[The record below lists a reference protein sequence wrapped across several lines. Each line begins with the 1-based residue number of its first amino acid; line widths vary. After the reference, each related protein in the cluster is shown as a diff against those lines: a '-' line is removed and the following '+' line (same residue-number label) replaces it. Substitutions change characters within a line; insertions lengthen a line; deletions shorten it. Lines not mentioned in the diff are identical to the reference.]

1 MADGFLGRWSRRK
14 IDVLEGKP
22 LDEPLPGSLSGQPD
36 ELAARP
42 VHATVPAVARAS
54 EPGPE
59 AAPAPDVALPTL
71 EDVGRLTPESDFSP
85 FVARGVTPEVSNAA
99 MKKLFADPHYN
110 IMDGLD
116 IYIDDY
122 SLPDP
127 LPESMMR
134 QMVSAQFLNLFDEK
148 KDESKDGPGEA
159 LRDDADSP
167 AAQSVAESQQASQVP
182 TDNNPD
188 SPDTGATPLSGP
200 APQVNQPLDTA
211 DHANTDLRLQQNHAA
226 GAEDPRRSA
235 Q

>member
-14 IDVLEGKP
+14 IEVLEGKP
-22 LDEPLPGSLSGQPD
+22 LDEPLPEPKASRPE
-36 ELAARP
+36 ELAAR
-42 VHATVPAVARAS
+42 TVQSTAPAVARAS
-54 EPGPE
+54 EPAPE
-59 AAPAPDVALPTL
+59 AAPAPDVALPTM
-71 EDVGRLTPESDFSP
+71 EDVGQLTPQSDFSP

-148 KDESKDGPGEA
+148 KDESKDGPGVA

-167 AAQSVAESQQASQVP
+167 AAQTVAESQPASPVP

-188 SPDTGATPLSGP
+188 SSETSLTPLPGP
-200 APQVNQPLDTA
+200 ASRVNQPLDTD

>member
-22 LDEPLPGSLSGQPD
+22 LAEPVPQPP
-36 ELAARP
+36 AARP
-42 VHATVPAVARAS
+42 DDQQPARPAAVPLPAVAPAS
-54 EPGPE
+54 GPE
-59 AAPAPDVALPTL
+59 PVPAPEVALPTL
-71 EDVGRLTPESDFSP
+71 EDVGRLTPQSDFKP
-85 FVARGVTPEVSNAA
+85 FVARGVTPEVRNAA

-116 IYIDDY
+116 TYIDDY

-148 KDESKDGPGEA
+148 KEEPQDKPAGAVGDG
-159 LRDDADSP
+159 ADTLIP
-167 AAQSVAESQQASQVP
+167 QSVAQSQQTPNGP

-188 SPDTGATPLSGP
+188 SSETSQAAGSGP
-200 APQVNQPLDTA
+200 TPRMSQPLDTA

>member
-22 LDEPLPGSLSGQPD
+22 LDEPLPQVPVAQPD
-36 ELAARP
+36 EQPAGP
-42 VHATVPAVARAS
+42 VTAPSPAVAHAS
-54 EPGPE
+54 EPVPE
-59 AAPAPDVALPTL
+59 LAPRPEVALPSM
-71 EDVGRLTPESDFSP
+71 EDVGQLTPQSDFKP
-85 FVARGVTPEVSNAA
+85 FVARGVAPEVRNAA
-99 MKKLFADPHYN
+99 MKKLFSDPHYN

-148 KDESKDGPGEA
+148 KDEPKGKTAGALGDG
-159 LRDDADSP
+159 ADS
-167 AAQSVAESQQASQVP
+167 ATVQSVAQSQQTPKAS

-188 SPDTGATPLSGP
+188 SLETSQAPVSVP
-200 APQVNQPLDTA
+200 APQVSQPSDTA

>member
-22 LDEPLPGSLSGQPD
+22 LDEPLPGSLSGQSD

-71 EDVGRLTPESDFSP
+71 EDVGRLTPQSDFSP
-85 FVARGVTPEVSNAA
+85 FVARGVAPEVSNAA

-148 KDESKDGPGEA
+148 KDEPKDGSGEVV
-159 LRDDADSP
+159 RDDADTLNP
-167 AAQSVAESQQASQVP
+167 QSVAQSQQASQVP
-182 TDNNPD
+182 IDNNPD
-188 SPDTGATPLSGP
+188 SPEASQTPVSGP
-200 APQVNQPLDTA
+200 APQVSPTPDTA